1 MHIENPKRTKTKL
14 LELKNEFRKAL
25 VYNVNIQDHLYFSTL
40 GAIRKLKL
48 RFTRIPKLLRNK
60 LNKR

>member
-1 MHIENPKRTKTKL
+1 MHIENPKRPKTKL